1 MNDNNQNYN
10 DMNIKKLLASAAI
23 TLPLMMNAS
32 TNGKGIEVAN
42 LDKTTDPC
50 EDFYQYACGGWMKAH
65 PLTPEY
71 SRYGTFDML
80 RENARE
86 QLKELITTL
95 ATNPQSKVKGT
106 NAQKVSDLYAMGMDS
121 ARLNREGAAPLMPQI
136 ARINAMTE
144 ADFTSTMAWMHNG
157 ISSVFFSTGVGAD
170 AKNSTM
176 NIMHIGE
183 AGLGL
188 GDRDYYLEDNENNRR
203 IIEAYEIYIK

>member
-121 ARLNREGAAPLMPQI
+121 SE
-136 ARINAMTE
+136 
-144 ADFTSTMAWMHNG
+144 S
-157 ISSVFFSTGVGAD
+157 
-170 AKNSTM
+170 
-176 NIMHIGE
+176 
-183 AGLGL
+183 
-188 GDRDYYLEDNENNRR
+188 
-203 IIEAYEIYIK
+203 